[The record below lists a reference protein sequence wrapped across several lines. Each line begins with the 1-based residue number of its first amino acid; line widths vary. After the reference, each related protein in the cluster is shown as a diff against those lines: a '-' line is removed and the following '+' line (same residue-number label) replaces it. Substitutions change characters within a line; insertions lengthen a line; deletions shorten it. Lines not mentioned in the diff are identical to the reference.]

1 MEVIITVFLAF
12 ACVIALF
19 AVLMMVY
26 EMINEIRNKRKQLQN
41 AANED
46 PKSEAAAAV
55 EEKACIQE
63 PEAAVAGSPAEEV
76 TEEKPAEES
85 VANETADENAVS
97 FSVSNVETLEEKYLA
112 LSPEYKKYYDEIVQ
126 YAFDQEGVK
135 RIKNER
141 YEEYKIRSTKLVRL
155 TIRQG
160 TVLAQFVLLN
170 ADFKNYIRE
179 NNVSVK
185 PAPVVMKITSEE
197 SVQAAKNSIDI
208 AIKAHKEQREYI
220 RAQRNARRR
229 KAKSEQS
236 EQSE

>member
-1 MEVIITVFLAF
+1 MEVMITVFLAF

-19 AVLMMVY
+19 AVSMMVY

-41 AANED
+41 AANEE
-46 PKSEAAAAV
+46 PKSEAASAV

-63 PEAAVAGSPAEEV
+63 PEAAVAGS
-76 TEEKPAEES
+76 PAEES

-208 AIKAHKEQREYI
+208 AIKAHKEQREDI